1 MSNMLMNLA
10 GWKPFT
16 ALVIGD
22 FMLDQHVY
30 GAAERLSP
38 DAPVPVLQASRI
50 EDHAGG
56 AANVAA
62 CLQSLDAQVH
72 CFGVVGDDLEGTVLS
87 DAIAA
92 TGADISG
99 LIRDPARTTTI
110 KRSLVGLAQHRHP
123 QKMFRVDM
131 ESREPVAEAICKQ
144 LLAAIQAALSE
155 ADVVCIEDYN
165 KGVCHELLLTT
176 VIKNCKEAGVPVLVD
191 PAAII
196 DYARYRGATAITPNR
211 SEAELAT
218 GQSTPID
225 ASEKHNGELAQELLK
240 IVDSD
245 VVVVTLDR
253 HGALL
258 LEKGGA
264 PQLMPTEAR
273 SVYDVT
279 GAGDMVIAALAGS
292 VANALTWPEA
302 VALSNLAAGL
312 EVERFGAQPIAVAE
326 LRRAALQN
334 ASKLVGKQ
342 RDQAALEVEVQVHRE
357 AGHRIV
363 LTNGCFDIL
372 HAGHVAY
379 LQQAKGEGDVLVVG
393 VNADQQVRSLK
404 GDGRPVFTAE
414 QRMRVLAALE
424 CVDYVTEFEDPTAE
438 ALIRAVMP
446 HVYAKGG
453 DYLPEEIAEHDLVK
467 GLGIELRVLA
477 HEPGLGSTQILDH
490 LASTKSDS

>member
-1 MSNMLMNLA
+1 MSNILGNLA
-10 GWKPFT
+10 RWKPFT

-22 FMLDQHVY
+22 FMLDQYVY

-50 EDHAGG
+50 EDRAGG

-62 CLQSLDAQVH
+62 CLQSLDAQVY
-72 CFGVVGDDLEGTVLS
+72 CFGVIGIDSEGTVLS

-92 TGADISG
+92 SGADVCG
-99 LIRDPARTTTI
+99 LIKDSDRTTTI
-110 KRSLVGLAQHRHP
+110 KRSLIGLAQHRHP

-131 ESREPVAEAICKQ
+131 ESREPIDQAVCKKILTAIEEALPK
-144 LLAAIQAALSE
+144 

-165 KGVCHELLLTT
+165 KGVCNESLLAP
-176 VIKNCKEAGVPVLVD
+176 VIKKCKQAGIPVLVD
-191 PAAII
+191 PAAIA
-196 DYARYRGATAITPNR
+196 DYARYQGATAVTPNR

-218 GQSTPID
+218 GRSTPLE
-225 ASEKHNGELAQELLK
+225 ASEKHNGELARQLMET
-240 IVDSD
+240 VECE

-258 LEKGGA
+258 LERGQSPK
-264 PQLMPTEAR
+264 LMPTQAR

-279 GAGDMVIAALAGS
+279 GAGDMVIAALAGA
-292 VANALTWPEA
+292 VANEFTWEQA
-302 VALSNLAAGL
+302 VALSNMAAGL
-312 EVERFGAQPIAVAE
+312 EVERFGAQPIAISE
-326 LRRAALQN
+326 LRRAALQT
-334 ASKLVGKQ
+334 ASKLVGKI
-342 RDQAALEVEVQVHRE
+342 RDRMALEVEVQVHRE

-393 VNADQQVRSLK
+393 VNADEQVRALK
-404 GDGRPVFTAE
+404 GQGRPVFTAE

-424 CVDYVTEFEDPTAE
+424 CVDYVTEFQEPTAE
-438 ALIRAVMP
+438 ALIRSVMP
-446 HVYAKGG
+446 NIYAKGG
-453 DYLPEEIAEHDLVK
+453 DYQPEQIAEHAFVAE
-467 GLGIELRVLA
+467 LGIELRVLA

-490 LASTKSDS
+490 LETTKPQ

>member
-1 MSNMLMNLA
+1 MLGNLSK
-10 GWKPFT
+10 WKPFT

-22 FMLDQHVY
+22 FMLDQYVY

-50 EDHAGG
+50 EDRAGG

-62 CLQSLDAQVH
+62 CLQSLDAQVY
-72 CFGVVGDDLEGTVLS
+72 CFGVIGSDPEGAVLS

-92 TGADISG
+92 SGADVCG
-99 LIRDPARTTTI
+99 LIRDPGRTTTI
-110 KRSLVGLAQHRHP
+110 KRSLIGLAQHRHP

-131 ESREPVAEAICKQ
+131 ESCEPIDQAVCKKILVAIE
-144 LLAAIQAALSE
+144 AALPQ

-165 KGVCHELLLTT
+165 KGVCHESLLAP
-176 VIKNCKEAGVPVLVD
+176 VMEKCKQLGIPVLVD
-191 PAAII
+191 PAAIA
-196 DYARYRGATAITPNR
+196 DYARYQGATALTPNR

-218 GQSTPID
+218 GRSTPLE
-225 ASEKHNGELAQELLK
+225 ASEEHNGELAQQLIKTVGCE
-240 IVDSD
+240 

-258 LEKGGA
+258 LERGQSPK
-264 PQLMPTEAR
+264 LMPTQAR

-279 GAGDMVIAALAGS
+279 GAGDMVIAALAGAI
-292 VANALTWPEA
+292 ANEMTWEQA
-302 VALSNLAAGL
+302 VALSNMAAGL
-312 EVERFGAQPIAVAE
+312 EVERFGAQPIAISE
-326 LRRAALQN
+326 LRRAALQT
-334 ASKLVGKQ
+334 ASKLVGKI
-342 RDQAALEVEVQVHRE
+342 RDRTALEVEVQVHRE

-393 VNADQQVRSLK
+393 VNADEQVRALK
-404 GDGRPVFTAE
+404 GQGRPVFTAE

-424 CVDYVTEFEDPTAE
+424 CVDYVTEFQEPTAE
-438 ALIRAVMP
+438 ALIRSVMP
-446 HVYAKGG
+446 NIYAKGG
-453 DYLPEEIAEHDLVK
+453 DYRPEQIAEHDFVTK
-467 GLGIELRVLA
+467 LGIELRVLA
-477 HEPGLGSTQILDH
+477 HEPGLGSTQIIDH
-490 LASTKSDS
+490 LETTKPQ